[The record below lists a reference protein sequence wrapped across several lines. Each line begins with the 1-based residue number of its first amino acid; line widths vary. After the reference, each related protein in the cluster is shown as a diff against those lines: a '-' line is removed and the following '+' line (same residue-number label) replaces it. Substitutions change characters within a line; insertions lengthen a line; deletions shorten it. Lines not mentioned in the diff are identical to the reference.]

1 MIPHVDPYTVKLVVG
16 IIAGIVCL
24 FTLYA
29 VLIEAA
35 PEGYED
41 QDGFHYGEQHK

>member
-35 PEGYED
+35 EEGYENET
-41 QDGFHYGEQHK
+41 GYHYGERK